1 MPSSIESFVCTA
13 RIFCELV
20 QAESHDVKSFHAGG
34 MTVGLRMF
42 LDLQTFRF
50 STTEWILI
58 RLHWIVIH
66 GWLVIFVMI
75 LRTYTRNF
83 GMGCRRMTRVQ
94 QSMQRTIGFGRI
106 TNIGDVMRLE
116 LCRRLTHTSGRTRDN
131 KALNR
136 SDISRRGRFVPR
148 MVGFANFTIRSTQTD
163 GDIEQ
168 IQTFLLQKSESARLW
183 NFCGDAIQMSDSDTD
198 RYSLDDARLCYETAI
213 DKFPNDP
220 EGYESL
226 GFWHDCFGTFDR
238 AKHYFTQA
246 IDRTDSETPRLGL
259 ARVLAQMGHRDEGLA
274 ILATCPDQDSLDLK
288 VLRDEI
294 HSGNW
299 SPRA

>member
-1 MPSSIESFVCTA
+1 MDP
-13 RIFCELV
+13 
-20 QAESHDVKSFHAGG
+20 
-34 MTVGLRMF
+34 
-42 LDLQTFRF
+42 QTFIAQFEF
-50 STTEWILI
+50 S
-58 RLHWIVIH
+58 
-66 GWLVIFVMI
+66 GP
-75 LRTYTRNF
+75 
-83 GMGCRRMTRVQ
+83 
-94 QSMQRTIGFGRI
+94 
-106 TNIGDVMRLE
+106 
-116 LCRRLTHTSGRTRDN
+116 
-131 KALNR
+131 
-136 SDISRRGRFVPR
+136 RGY
-148 MVGFANFTIRSTQTD
+148 ATD

-288 VLRDEI
+288 ILRDEI